1 MKNFN
6 RLISL
11 LLVCFLA
18 AGIVGCE
25 RTRTV
30 SGYYTGDEYTDEQ
43 NGNGAEEGENDNGK
57 TSDGS
62 TVSGKNTSSK
72 GTTSKSGNKNARSG
86 DIWQIYRDVK
96 PGASKSVLDGLN
108 FKGKTLRMLVHQSN
122 FTDLLEKQIQDF
134 AKKYNCTIK
143 IDNLNFEDNLS
154 AMATSLSAGKPY
166 DIVLCHNAFF
176 PQVAVANLC
185 QPLEAVISKADI
197 SESYGKQGLSWN
209 MMMNSATWANHIYYT
224 IDNKFCYMPVVYYN
238 KLLIDDFGLEDP
250 LDLYKKGEWTYDKLL
265 EYGKIVKNANQGVS
279 FFDST
284 LVPGANN
291 DFYKIDESGKITW
304 LGANSALAN
313 DYILKRKYQEVS
325 SLSGSTALVD
335 NMISGKVICARMEA
349 EKLVEFAKTL
359 KDSAALGK
367 NLDNLGVAPMPKR
380 NDYYATHAPIGYAA
394 CRGTDPTAAVA
405 LGVYLSNMAPSWA
418 TDKIPALKANQK
430 LFEGLYNKMNKKLN
444 SYYFLT
450 SSGKRIE
457 TEIYSMYTEIDN
469 GGDIMKLLESY
480 APTVKSILEYN
491 LEKQ

>member
-1 MKNFN
+1 
-6 RLISL
+6 
-11 LLVCFLA
+11 
-18 AGIVGCE
+18 
-25 RTRTV
+25 
-30 SGYYTGDEYTDEQ
+30 
-43 NGNGAEEGENDNGK
+43 
-57 TSDGS
+57 
-62 TVSGKNTSSK
+62 
-72 GTTSKSGNKNARSG
+72 
-86 DIWQIYRDVK
+86 
-96 PGASKSVLDGLN
+96 
-108 FKGKTLRMLVHQSN
+108 MLVHQSN
-122 FTDLLEKQIQDF
+122 FTDLMEKQIQNF
-134 AKKYNCTIK
+134 GKKYNCKFK

-154 AMATSLSAGKPY
+154 AMATSISAGKPY
-166 DIVLCHNAFF
+166 DVVLCHNAFF

-185 QPLEAVISKADI
+185 QPLESVISKADI
-197 SESYGKQGLSWN
+197 SETYGKQGLSWN

-238 KLLIDDFGLEDP
+238 KLLIEDFGLEDP
-250 LDLYKKGEWTYDKLL
+250 LALYKKGQWTYEKML

-284 LVPGANN
+284 LVPGANH
-291 DFYKIDESGKITW
+291 DFYQIEESGKIKW
-304 LGANSALAN
+304 LGANSALRK
-313 DYILKRKYQEVS
+313 DYERKREYQKVS
-325 SLSGSTALVD
+325 SLSGSTSLVD
-335 NMISGKVICARMEA
+335 NMVSGNVICARMEA
-349 EKLVEFAKTL
+349 EKLVEFSKAL

-367 NLDNLGVAPMPKR
+367 NLNNLGVAPMPKR
-380 NDYYATHAPIGYAA
+380 ADGKYATHAPIGYAA

-418 TDKIPALKANQK
+418 SDKIPALKANQK

-457 TEIYSMYTEIDN
+457 QEIYSMYTEIDN